1 MLVNLF
7 YILLAILGLSFLIF
21 IHELGHYFMA
31 RRVGMRVETFAIGFG
46 RPIYSWV
53 KDGVK
58 WQIGW
63 LLFGG
68 YVKIAGVEPAEGQ
81 DPYQISDGFF
91 GKSPW
96 DRIKVAAMG
105 PLVNLA
111 FALLAFALLWSLGG
125 REKNFVDFT
134 SKIGWVDP
142 NSELY
147 ADGVRPGDEIVSYG
161 ENSFQGA
168 KDHVY
173 APMTASDHIIVKTLK
188 VDYATGVKTPME
200 YTVPVYPHP
209 ASLKG
214 VLTAGITNPAS
225 YVIYDRLVDGR
236 ENPLP
241 EGSPLKDSGIQYG
254 DRIFWVDGE
263 VVFSVPQLNNILS
276 GDKVLLTIVRNGVTK
291 LVRIPRVPVQEL
303 KLDSTFRE
311 ELIDWQFESRLNNI
325 RFQSLYALPYNL
337 TNDAVVENAVKFI
350 DADKQ
355 NEAFPAHPFSEVE
368 TQLLPGDKIIAVS
381 GMPISHSADLL
392 KALQTYRVNIIVE
405 RNPHALN
412 SISSQTTADQDFD
425 RQMDWSALKAIESSI
440 GTANPIETQG
450 DLVLLKPVAPK
461 VQSEFALSSEKQAL
475 ITAEFQERKKIIESI
490 EDPERRS
497 QELRILQKQEKRLLL
512 GLPGIQDRRVSY
524 NPGPTTLFFNVF
536 EEIRRTL
543 GALFSGSLNP
553 KWISGPIGIV
563 QVVQESSMSSLKEA
577 LYWLGAISLNLGIL
591 NLLPIPVLDGG
602 TILMSLV
609 EIVTRKRL
617 PPKTLEK
624 IVIPFAVLLIGFF
637 IFLTY
642 NDLSRLFQNFIH

>member
-7 YILLAILGLSFLIF
+7 YIFLAILGLSFLIF

-46 RPIYSWV
+46 RPIYSWI

-68 YVKIAGVEPAEGQ
+68 YVKIAGVDPTEGQ

-96 DRIKVAAMG
+96 DRIKVALMG

-111 FALLAFALLWSLGG
+111 FALVAFGLLWSLGG
-125 REKNFVDFT
+125 REKNFMDFT

-173 APMTASDHIIVKTLK
+173 APMTASDNIIVKTLK
-188 VDYATGVKTPME
+188 VDYGTGVKTPME
-200 YTVPVYPHP
+200 YNVAVYPHP
-209 ASLKG
+209 ASSKG
-214 VLTAGITNPAS
+214 VLTAGITQPAS
-225 YVIYDRLVDGR
+225 YVIYDRLADGR

-263 VVFSVPQLNNILS
+263 VVFSVQQLNNILS
-276 GDKVLLTIVRNGVTK
+276 GDKVLLTIVRDGATK
-291 LVRIPRVPVQEL
+291 LVRIPRIPVQEL
-303 KLDSTFRE
+303 KLDSAFRE
-311 ELIDWQFESRLNNI
+311 ELIDWQFESHLNNI

-350 DADKQ
+350 DEDKQ

-381 GMPISHSADLL
+381 GAPITHAAELL
-392 KALQTYRVNIIVE
+392 KALQTYRVNVIVE
-405 RNPHALN
+405 RNPHVLN
-412 SISSQTTADQDFD
+412 SISSQNSADKDFD
-425 RQMDWSALKAIESSI
+425 RQMDWNALKAIESSI

-450 DLVLLKPVAPK
+450 DLVLLKTVIPK
-461 VQSEFALSSEKQAL
+461 VQSEFALSPEKQAL
-475 ITAEFQERKKIIESI
+475 IAAEFQERRKAIESI

-497 QELRILQKQEKRLLL
+497 QELRNLQKLEKRLLL

-524 NPGPTTLFFNVF
+524 NPGPITLFSSVF

-563 QVVQESSMSSLKEA
+563 QVVQESSMGSLKEA

-624 IVIPFAVLLIGFF
+624 IVLPFAVLLIGFF

-642 NDLSRLFQNFIH
+642 NDLSRIFQNFLH